1 MINALKVFIM
11 AALVLVM
18 AIPAD
23 STAKDSRFEA
33 IQLVRYAIDT
43 EQIPDYEVYYRS
55 IARRTFTYDN
65 YYRQPDLP
73 AIVNCSK
80 TGRIGVTYLLRRR
93 TQHSVQNVTHYV
105 YWSHSALNGGG
116 TILQQTHRDLFLDDQ
131 SSEIKS
137 TGWALT
143 PELRVNGVISV
154 RIVLGKDTLIQ
165 DSFTLSDCP
174 APVAGDPPQEVREIK
189 VICAKS
195 AEAGTPE
202 PDCA

>member
-1 MINALKVFIM
+1 MTNTLKISVM
-11 AALVLVM
+11 AVLVSSLLL
-18 AIPAD
+18 PAD

-43 EQIPDYEVYYRS
+43 DKIPDYEAYYRS

-65 YYRQPDLP
+65 HYRQPDLP
-73 AIVNCSK
+73 AIVSCST
-80 TGRIGVTYLLRRR
+80 TGRVGVTYLLRRR

-105 YWSHSALNGGG
+105 YWSHSALNGGE

-154 RIVLGKDTLIQ
+154 RIVLGKDTLIE

-174 APVAGDPPQEVREIK
+174 APVDGEPSKEIRETV